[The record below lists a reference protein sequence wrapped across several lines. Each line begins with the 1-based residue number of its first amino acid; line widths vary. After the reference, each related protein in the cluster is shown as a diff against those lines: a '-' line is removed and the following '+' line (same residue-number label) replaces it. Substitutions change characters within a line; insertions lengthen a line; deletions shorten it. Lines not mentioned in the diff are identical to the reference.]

1 MEQYVKDQEILFTS
15 NFICF
20 LLHNSVIR
28 ERNKELI
35 FINEKFTLKSNP
47 HHALIFVMINI

>member
-28 ERNKELI
+28 ERNKKLI